1 MIMST
6 LEGLRKKIN
15 VAEDL
20 HSIVKTMKSLA
31 MINIR
36 HYEKAVAS
44 LADYNRTVE
53 MGLQALFKW
62 NPELLFTTPKR
73 VDRNIGVII
82 FGSDQGLCGR
92 FNENIVEY
100 ALVTLDS
107 FGYQIEDL
115 HIVSVGDRVH
125 NLLKEVGGVVEKAY
139 HVPASLTGTTD
150 LLQKVLLDIE
160 TWNIHRGIGRVLLFY
175 NHPLSAVTYHPQ
187 STQLLPLDQE
197 EMKKLAFRP
206 WSGSGFPVYNLE
218 RDRLYSRL
226 IRQFLFVNL
235 YRAIAES
242 AASENASRLATLQS
256 SEKNIEESL
265 ERLNTQFHQ
274 QRQDAITDELLDIVA
289 GFEVLAK
296 NKKKKR

>member
-1 MIMST
+1 MST

-62 NPELLFTTPKR
+62 NPELLFTSPKR
-73 VDRNIGVII
+73 VGRYSGAII

-92 FNENIVEY
+92 FNENIVEHTLV
-100 ALVTLDS
+100 ALDD

-125 NLLKEVGGVVEKAY
+125 NLLTEAGGVVEKAY

-160 TWNIHRGIGRVLLFY
+160 VWQTHRGIGRVLLFY
-175 NHPLSAVTYHPQ
+175 NHPLSAVAYHPQ
-187 STQLLPLDQE
+187 TTQLLPLDQTEME
-197 EMKKLAFRP
+197 ELASQP
-206 WSGSGFPVYNLE
+206 WPGSGFPIYNLE
-218 RDRLYSRL
+218 RDRMYSRL
-226 IRQFLFVNL
+226 IRQYLFVTL

-289 GFEVLAK
+289 GFEILAK
-296 NKKKKR
+296 N

>member
-1 MIMST
+1 MPT
-6 LEGLRKKIN
+6 LEGLRKKID

-53 MGLQALFKW
+53 MGFQALLKW
-62 NPELLFTTPKR
+62 NPELLYPSKKR
-73 VDRNIGVII
+73 VGGSIGAII

-92 FNENIVEY
+92 FNENIVEH
-100 ALVTLDS
+100 ALVSLEGIGFQVEDS
-107 FGYQIEDL
+107 NFIT
-115 HIVSVGDRVH
+115 VGDRALD
-125 NLLKEVGGVVEKAY
+125 LLKDVGGKVEKAY

-150 LLQKVLLDIE
+150 LMQKVLLDIE
-160 TWNIHRGIGRVLLFY
+160 AWQSHKGIGLVLIFY
-175 NHPLSAVTYHPQ
+175 NHPLSAVAYHPQ
-187 STQLLPLDQE
+187 KVQLLPLNKE
-197 EMKKLAFRP
+197 GLENLASQP
-206 WSGSGFPVYNLE
+206 WPGRGFPVYNLE

-226 IRQFLFVNL
+226 IRQYLFVTL

-256 SEKNIEESL
+256 AEKNIEESL
-265 ERLNTQFHQ
+265 EKLNTQFHQ
-274 QRQDAITDELLDIVA
+274 QRQDTITDELLDIIA
-289 GFEVLAK
+289 GFEILAK
-296 NKKKKR
+296 N